1 MSQENVEALRP
12 VYEEWGRGNF
22 SPRFEVYAPDMEWG
36 WSAEF
41 PDQAGVARDPELRS
55 ERLRRWLDSW
65 EGWRVEAE
73 EYISAGEFVVVLC
86 RYTGRGKGSGVDVD
100 VQGAHVWKMRDGKV
114 VRLEIFSNR
123 EKALEAAGL
132 RE

>member
-1 MSQENVEALRP
+1 MSEENVEALRP

-65 EGWRVEAE
+65 EAWRVEAE

-100 VQGAHVWKMRDGKV
+100 VQGAHVWKMRHGKV